1 MASRLPSSNVMNANT
16 AGLDNSRVL
25 VVDDKVDIA
34 RMLAAALTSEGH
46 QVTTAADGQAAFD
59 RFTQWRP
66 GLVLTALELPVV
78 DGLELCRRIRA
89 RSQVPIIVVSGN
101 VEEAAVVEALDSGAD
116 DYVAKP
122 FGTGELLARIRA
134 TLRRAGGDA
143 RNESFQAGIFQV
155 NMDTHRVHVR
165 ESEVRLTP
173 KEFDLFVYMARHPNR
188 VLEHRRLLG
197 AVWGDAS
204 VNQPEYLRVFMG
216 QLRKKL
222 EPTPSQPRYLLT
234 EPWVGYTFNPA
245 G

>member
-1 MASRLPSSNVMNANT
+1 MNAIT
-16 AGLDNSRVL
+16 ADVDRSRVL
-25 VVDDKVDIA
+25 VVDDKPDIA

-46 QVTTAADGQAAFD
+46 QVSTVADGQAALD
-59 RFTQWRP
+59 RFAQWRP

-89 RSQVPIIVVSGN
+89 HSQVPIIVVSGN
-101 VEEAAVVEALDSGAD
+101 VGEAAIVEALDSGAD

-122 FGTGELLARIRA
+122 FGTGEMLARIRA
-134 TLRRAGGDA
+134 ALRRAGSDSCD
-143 RNESFQAGIFQV
+143 ESFQAGVFRV
-155 NMDTHRVHVR
+155 NTATHRVEVR

-173 KEFDLFVYMARHPNR
+173 KEFELFSYMARHPNR
-188 VLEHRRLLG
+188 VLNHRRLLG

-204 VNQPEYLRVFMG
+204 VDQPAYLRVFMG
-216 QLRKKL
+216 LLRKKL

-234 EPWVGYTFNPA
+234 EPWVGYKFNPE